1 MADPVNPA
9 ALAAAN
15 ANAAALMSSSSPSA
29 PTGVDG
35 ATQAA
40 SLLLSLGHEAAAE
53 VLKSL
58 PPSKVA
64 AIAKAA
70 KSLRAVDDSVQAQ
83 AIARF
88 NHTMAYFDSTSTTR
102 TRAFEQML
110 TAAIGKDAA
119 QRAFKEELPITDELG
134 MQPIVDADD
143 ADIALLLE
151 HESPEVIA
159 LVMSVLTPEKARA
172 VLSHLPVAL
181 QAPTLF
187 ALANFQAIDAAYV
200 ADVISGLAQQVRE
213 LVTGPRRR
221 PLTGE
226 KNALEILRKFKADE
240 RRSLLEELERTA
252 PELSGRMKSRLFA
265 FDDLAKLPRKAI
277 QQILQACDAR
287 VLALALK
294 GAPPSV
300 TDAVVANMSQRSA
313 AALREEIELL
323 GRVKLAQ
330 IEKAQLDVVA
340 VITGLA
346 EQGTIDIEIEEEG

>member
-1 MADPVNPA
+1 
-9 ALAAAN
+9 
-15 ANAAALMSSSSPSA
+15 MSEKNLTISA
-29 PTGVDG
+29 GDVDG
-35 ATQAA
+35 ATMAA
-40 SLLLSLGHEAAAE
+40 SLLLALGHEAAAE

-58 PPSKVA
+58 PPAKVQ
-64 AIAKAA
+64 AIAQAA
-70 KSLRAVDDSVQAQ
+70 RSLRAVDDSVSAR
-83 AIARF
+83 AVARF
-88 NHTMAYFDSTSTTR
+88 NQTMQAFESTSSTR
-102 TRAFEQML
+102 TRAFEQL
-110 TAAIGKDAA
+110 LVSAIGKDAA
-119 QRAFKEELPITDELG
+119 DRAFNLDVPVMPDELG

-172 VLSHLPVAL
+172 VLSHLQPTL
-181 QAPTLF
+181 QALTLF
-187 ALANFQAIDAAYV
+187 ALANFQTIDSGYV
-200 ADVISGLAQQVRE
+200 ADVIGGLAQQVRE

-226 KNALEILRKFKADE
+226 KNALEILRRFKADD

-265 FDDLAKLPRKAI
+265 FDDLARLPRKAI

-287 VLALALK
+287 TLALALK
-294 GAPPSV
+294 GSPPSV

-313 AALREEIELL
+313 AALREEIDLL
-323 GRVKLAQ
+323 GRVKLSQ
-330 IEKAQLDVVA
+330 IEKAQLEIIA

-346 EQGTIDIEIEEEG
+346 EQGTIDIEIEDEG